1 MPTSTPQLDEVWLD
15 RALGR
20 WVGFARSHAV
30 ATVLVTALLSG
41 VLGLYAARNL
51 SFNVDPNALF
61 SEDLR
66 FQRAIVEF
74 EQFFPVLTNSLLVVV
89 DGPTPEATR
98 EGAELLLEA
107 LDSQRDAFHRA
118 FQPGEDRFFEQY
130 GLLYGSLDDLDDFA
144 DHMAMLQPVLGELAA
159 DLSLPTL
166 TDVIETGLDQADFDS
181 FDSADWATVL
191 DHLRE
196 AAEAVVAGDRTPHSW
211 EELIVSAAGIEPTTR
226 SVIVADPV
234 LDPDRVL
241 GAERSID
248 AVRATVA
255 RLGIEHDLGVTVRIT
270 GYPALNHE
278 EMIGLAGDTALA
290 GTLSF
295 LLVVL
300 VLARAFRSLRLVAA
314 AAITLAV
321 GLVWAAAFSAAT
333 VKELNPLSIT
343 FGVLVLGL
351 GIDFMIHLGMHF
363 VDEIAEGHSVEDG
376 LTRATRETGAALVL
390 CAVTT
395 SVGFLAFFPTDYRG
409 ISDLGLAAAGGL
421 VAMLLHT
428 LTLFPALVQLL
439 LVPSA
444 REALAARGPAAGIR
458 IPNARYPAAVC
469 VGAVALALGAVA
481 LLPRVDLDTNVI
493 SFRNPDTESVRTF
506 NDLLESDTTTPW
518 YLDALTPSLEG
529 AVDLAEQIRE
539 LPQVDQVVTLADF
552 VPDEQAD
559 KIDLLADVG
568 MFLALPDEVVRNEV
582 PPEQQLAALRGLRDF
597 LATEPVDA
605 ASPLGE
611 SIAGLRRAL
620 DALVEDGGDPSGA
633 GELATILL
641 DPLPEQFARLRA
653 NLEVGVIT
661 RASLPSGLQSRMLAA
676 DGHARMQVYPRED
689 LADHEA
695 MVDFV
700 EAVRPIWGRI
710 TGLPVNLVESAR
722 ATWASLREAMLWAGA
737 AITLLL
743 LVLWR
748 RIGDT
753 LITLAPLLLAVLLA
767 QVSTVLFP
775 VAFNFVNV
783 IVLPLLLGIGV
794 DSGIHLVHRFRELG
808 GDTTKLLDSTT
819 ARAVTFSAITTVASF
834 GTLWISGHRGV
845 SSLGILLVI
854 GMVYTLAANLV
865 LLPALLELRSRWQAR
880 REA

>member
-1 MPTSTPQLDEVWLD
+1 
-15 RALGR
+15 
-20 WVGFARSHAV
+20 
-30 ATVLVTALLSG
+30 
-41 VLGLYAARNL
+41 
-51 SFNVDPNALF
+51 
-61 SEDLR
+61 
-66 FQRAIVEF
+66 
-74 EQFFPVLTNSLLVVV
+74 
-89 DGPTPEATR
+89 
-98 EGAELLLEA
+98 
-107 LDSQRDAFHRA
+107 
-118 FQPGEDRFFEQY
+118 
-130 GLLYGSLDDLDDFA
+130 
-144 DHMAMLQPVLGELAA
+144 
-159 DLSLPTL
+159 
-166 TDVIETGLDQADFDS
+166 
-181 FDSADWATVL
+181 
-191 DHLRE
+191 
-196 AAEAVVAGDRTPHSW
+196 
-211 EELIVSAAGIEPTTR
+211 
-226 SVIVADPV
+226 
-234 LDPDRVL
+234 
-241 GAERSID
+241 
-248 AVRATVA
+248 
-255 RLGIEHDLGVTVRIT
+255 
-270 GYPALNHE
+270 
-278 EMIGLAGDTALA
+278 
-290 GTLSF
+290 
-295 LLVVL
+295 
-300 VLARAFRSLRLVAA
+300 
-314 AAITLAV
+314 
-321 GLVWAAAFSAAT
+321 
-333 VKELNPLSIT
+333 
-343 FGVLVLGL
+343 
-351 GIDFMIHLGMHF
+351 
-363 VDEIAEGHSVEDG
+363 
-376 LTRATRETGAALVL
+376 
-390 CAVTT
+390 
-395 SVGFLAFFPTDYRG
+395 
-409 ISDLGLAAAGGL
+409 
-421 VAMLLHT
+421 
-428 LTLFPALVQLL
+428 
-439 LVPSA
+439 
-444 REALAARGPAAGIR
+444 
-458 IPNARYPAAVC
+458 
-469 VGAVALALGAVA
+469 
-481 LLPRVDLDTNVI
+481 VI